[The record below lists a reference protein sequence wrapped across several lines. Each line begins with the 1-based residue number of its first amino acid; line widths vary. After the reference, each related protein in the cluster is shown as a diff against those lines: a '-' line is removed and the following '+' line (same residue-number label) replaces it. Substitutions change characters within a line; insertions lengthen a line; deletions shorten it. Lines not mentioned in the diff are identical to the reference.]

1 MCDGFCSLLNVMQQM
16 QGYQLLSEMKEMVVH
31 RRDLSRT
38 SSVMGRWVPRMGAC
52 WGSVGERED
61 TVSKKV

>member
-1 MCDGFCSLLNVMQQM
+1 MQQM